1 MIDLGLAAPTVD
13 DVGEVT
19 AEASADAVGLI
30 EGLLANEVRD
40 LVGQIVEEIVV
51 VVDEA
56 GGVWGLELS
65 LDPKIQL
72 FVLAQAATLVFF
84 AAAARAWLIT
94 RDFGHGGRPLSS
106 R

>member
-1 MIDLGLAAPTVD
+1 MIDLGLASPTVD

-19 AEASADAVGLI
+19 AEASADAVGLV
-30 EGLLANEVRD
+30 EGLLANEVGD
-40 LVGQIVEEIVV
+40 LVGQLFEEIVV

-56 GGVWGLELS
+56 GGVWGLELGF
-65 LDPKIQL
+65 DPKVPI
-72 FVLAQAATLVFF
+72 FVVAQAATLVFF

-94 RDFGHGGRPLSS
+94 SDFGHGGHPFPS